1 VVSRSS
7 PDRERRFLF
16 LGALSGF
23 VSVALGA
30 FGAHALRD
38 SLPAD
43 LLAVFET
50 GVRWQAV
57 HAFAIL
63 AAGLFCAR
71 GTGRLAPA
79 AGWLFVLG
87 TVIFCGSLYVLA
99 LSGVRAWGAVTP
111 VGGVAWL
118 AGWACLAAA
127 GRRRRD
133 VVIEIDDA
141 SPPPGSAR
149 SSSARWSRREES

>member
-1 VVSRSS
+1 VVTAS
-7 PDRERRFLF
+7 PDGERRFLF
-16 LGALSGF
+16 LGAVSGF

-38 SLPAD
+38 ALPAD

-57 HAFAIL
+57 HALAIL
-63 AAGLFCAR
+63 AAGLFCGR
-71 GTGRLAPA
+71 GTGRLASA

-87 TVIFCGSLYVLA
+87 TVIFSGSLYVLA
-99 LSGVRAWGAVTP
+99 LSGVRVWGAVTP

-118 AGWACLAAA
+118 AGWACLAVA
-127 GRRRRD
+127 GRKER
-133 VVIEIDDA
+133 
-141 SPPPGSAR
+141 P
-149 SSSARWSRREES
+149 